1 MTFTDEYYILEIKI
15 IYFDN
20 LKEQLDRLL
29 KSKEEPK
36 IARPTNASKIQG
48 NYLKEQIQAISNCLN
63 ELETICKTTNIEQK
77 EDLTGTIG
85 LLVGKTMVRFS
96 NLVEELNVD
105 FSE

>member
-1 MTFTDEYYILEIKI
+1 MIGRIGFLQ
-15 IYFDN
+15 FV
-20 LKEQLDRLL
+20 
-29 KSKEEPK
+29 
-36 IARPTNASKIQG
+36 QG
-48 NYLKEQIQAISNCLN
+48 NYLKEQVQAISNCLN

>member
-1 MTFTDEYYILEIKI
+1 MPI
-15 IYFDN
+15 IYN
-20 LKEQLDRLL
+20 WLLQTNNYIIIKSRLSWLDRLQ